1 MIKKLNC
8 KEFLPRTQYGEIN
21 SRINFL
27 YNVNSY
33 EIVAQ
38 S

>member
-8 KEFLPRTQYGEIN
+8 TEFLARTQYGEIN

-27 YNVNSY
+27 YNVKLY
-33 EIVAQ
+33 EVVAQ